1 MKGLFA
7 AGNLRR
13 RSLIKKRADSAIR
26 KRRLGKIYKSAIGT
40 KPQAN
45 GIVIMKTGVEA
56 KQPNSAIRK
65 VCRIQVIS
73 TGKKLLAFAPGDG
86 GLKAIEENDEV
97 TVEGLG
103 KRGKAVGD
111 MPGIKYR
118 IVKVGGVSLSAILS
132 GKKSKATK

>member
-13 RSLIKKRADSAIR
+13 RNQIKKRADTAVR
-26 KRRLGKIYKSAIGT
+26 KRQLGKIYRGPIGT

-73 TGKKLLAFAPGDG
+73 TGKKILAFAPGDG
-86 GLKAIEENDEV
+86 ALKVIDENDEV

-103 KRGKAVGD
+103 RRGKAVGD

-118 IVKVGGVSLSAILS
+118 ITKVGGVSLSAILT
-132 GKKSKATK
+132 GKKEKPTK